1 MDNPDQGPAVEAATS
16 SWGTQTT
23 AQKDIKT
30 SYVRGTGEGEIRNE
44 GVVLVMIGGQG
55 NHIDFVF
62 IITLVWVTK
71 T

>member
-1 MDNPDQGPAVEAATS
+1 MEAATS

-30 SYVRGTGEGEIRNE
+30 SYVRGTGEGEIRKE
-44 GVVLVMIGGQG
+44 GVVLVLIGGRG

-62 IITLVWVTK
+62 LISLVWVRPTEEAK